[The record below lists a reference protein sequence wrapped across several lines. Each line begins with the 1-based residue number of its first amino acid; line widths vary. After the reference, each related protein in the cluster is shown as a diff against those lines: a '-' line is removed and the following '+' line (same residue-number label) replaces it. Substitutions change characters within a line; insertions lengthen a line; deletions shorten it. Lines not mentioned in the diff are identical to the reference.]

1 MTQEEFIRDRKTYW
15 STVKMI
21 EIIGEAAR
29 HIPDEVQ
36 TLMPDVE
43 WQRIIGVRNVFVHGY
58 FGITSDVLWDIVETS
73 VPRLRGQIGTFIEA
87 NREGEW

>member
-87 NREGEW
+87 NCEGEW